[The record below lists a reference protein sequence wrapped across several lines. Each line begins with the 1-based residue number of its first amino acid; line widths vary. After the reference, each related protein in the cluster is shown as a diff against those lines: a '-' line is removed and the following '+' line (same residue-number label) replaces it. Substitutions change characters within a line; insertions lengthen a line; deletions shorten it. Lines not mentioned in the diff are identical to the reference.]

1 MYYICI
7 IREENNMLI
16 YKMDDISIMTLS
28 RKEIPNYFFIK

>member
-28 RKEIPNYFFIK
+28 RKEIANYFFIK